1 MATKSIGSTEAQN
14 NFGQVLDDVNQR
26 RTRYIIERR
35 GIPQAIILGLDDF
48 TSVLADEEERA
59 QMNRIV
65 AEVRPAYRLGR
76 VLEPGEDSE

>member
-1 MATKSIGSTEAQN
+1 MTTKSIGSTEAQN

-59 QMNRIV
+59 QMNRVV
-65 AEVRPAYRLGR
+65 AEVRPDYRLGR
-76 VLEPGEDSE
+76 VLEPAEDSE